1 MIYPFYSFKGGVG
14 RSMALSNVAE
24 FLCSRG
30 ARVLMIDWDLEAPGL
45 ESFFFGPDDAGS
57 LDVRSRVGLIDYLD
71 KYRRDYD
78 ARRPRA
84 KFSDVVEGVRP
95 LEKLLAPIH
104 PPVPNNP
111 TGGELWLLPA
121 GWRASRKPAKEG
133 ERSFDDRFPKSGAT
147 GADSSVSEFSR

>member
-1 MIYPFYSFKGGVG
+1 
-14 RSMALSNVAE
+14 MALSNVAE

-71 KYRRDYD
+71 QYRRDYD
-78 ARRPRA
+78 ALRPRA
-84 KFSDVVEGVRP
+84 TFEDVLQGLRP
-95 LEKLLAPIH
+95 PENLLVPI
-104 PPVPNNP
+104 PPPAANNP

-121 GWRASRKPAKEG
+121 G
-133 ERSFDDRFPKSGAT
+133 
-147 GADSSVSEFSR
+147 